1 MKIIRI
7 GLDLAKNVFQVHG
20 VDLQGKTGLRRQ
32 LRRNQMIE
40 FFRKQSPCL
49 IGMEA
54 CASAHYWARTL
65 MAMGHEVKLIAPQFV
80 KPYVKGNKN
89 DANDAEAICEAVSRP
104 NMRFVPIKTV
114 EQQDIQA
121 LHRIR
126 QELVHQRTAKVNQ
139 IRGLLGEYGITVE
152 QRVPA
157 LRKKL
162 PEILEDAEN
171 GLTAEF
177 RVLLDGLREDLVNLD
192 TRIGSMD
199 QAIQKLAQEH
209 AGAKRL
215 QQLRGIGPITATA
228 LIAAIGNGSMF
239 ERGRDAAAWCG
250 LTPAQHSSGGK
261 DRLLGISKRGDAY
274 LRTLLIHGARAV
286 IKAAKDKEDILTAR
300 QLEADFVAVSFP
312 RSAADLEEA
321 VMPPWRLRDYHDE
334 DLDQAIQVWDQ
345 SRTPGSGE
353 PVFSVAEVVAAA
365 RAGQPAVVA
374 EVGDEVVGMA
384 VAQTWRR
391 PRSRAPQSSMAHTIS
406 RA

>member
-286 IKAAKDKEDILTAR
+286 IKAAKDKEDRLSRWLQSLCARRNKNIAAVALANKTMRMAWALLTSG
-300 QLEADFVAVSFP
+300 ADYDPLFGLKP
-312 RSAADLEEA
+312 EE
-321 VMPPWRLRDYHDE
+321 
-334 DLDQAIQVWDQ
+334 QAIA
-345 SRTPGSGE
+345 E
-353 PVFSVAEVVAAA
+353 PA
-365 RAGQPAVVA
+365 
-374 EVGDEVVGMA
+374 
-384 VAQTWRR
+384 
-391 PRSRAPQSSMAHTIS
+391 
-406 RA
+406 